1 MFGNLEYTRFS
12 YSWFSGLYNLL
23 KTLYILTIL
32 VMFTKLILYVYFL
45 NYASSLFVGP
55 IWCWLSYLPQ
65 LQLHMVINL
74 YILSSWL
81 LLFFCLLWM
90 LWTFYSFLTDQRGF
104 TGREW
109 VLFLGRHKLKPAF
122 YFSLDGQTTFVYTSF
137 VACEIMFPNS
147 ILSHCKWWL
156 FYYWYACHFAGLYM

>member
-1 MFGNLEYTRFS
+1 MVDGQQKIPLMKQIGSIE
-12 YSWFSGLYNLL
+12 L
-23 KTLYILTIL
+23 KVSKTGR
-32 VMFTKLILYVYFL
+32 
-45 NYASSLFVGP
+45 ALFAGP
-55 IWCWLSYLPQ
+55 IWCWLPYLPQ

-81 LLFFCLLWM
+81 LLFFCLLGM

-122 YFSLDGQTTFVYTSF
+122 YFSLGWTDNICLYLFCHMWNNVSKL
-137 VACEIMFPNS
+137 NS
-147 ILSHCKWWL
+147 ITL
-156 FYYWYACHFAGLYM
+156 